1 MAQQTPYGFKTFYT
15 MRRFLIG
22 LFLWIGL
29 AIQSQ
34 AQSHVGFNKVYSFY
48 NDSMMKSSCMNTVL
62 LYDSNTQ
69 KIFMNINSIP
79 LGPNTQHIRFEDAMV
94 RLGLEGNVELMK
106 IDTTLNFSSTYYSV
120 INSADGQFLYWGGGG
135 FEISDTTLSRWKLTK
150 TDKDLNIIWQYYY
163 PTNLLEAA
171 IVKMAT
177 IPNSSDILVL
187 GTKYTPDNNWRGLP
201 TVPPRIY
208 ICRIDSSGTILSE
221 ISPGPTNY
229 NNPGAL
235 AIMDNGNYLVSGRT
249 FSWGVSRKGYS
260 LISDPSGTMLSH
272 QLYGLD
278 INSMWILDMKRA
290 HTQAESYYTTGQLC
304 YDEAYTDC
312 PGFVNRIDEQGVEL
326 WQKRLTYPAHSEGF
340 WHIAAL
346 KNGNAVFSGAS
357 RNQATNRDIGW
368 VVQLDSMGNERFN
381 RLYTHAANTDRHEYL
396 YSIVA
401 LPDGSFIAGG
411 SSGAPDPLN
420 PQGTNQKAWL
430 IRIDSAGCTTPN
442 CIGDITAIQAPQLED
457 ADAVQLYPN
466 PAHTQTTVRYARGF
480 AKGAHIKVWD
490 ALGKLV
496 QSLQLPEWQQ
506 EYTIDLNNLTPQLYV
521 LQVQSGNV
529 LQNLKLLVLP

>member
-1 MAQQTPYGFKTFYT
+1 MVNSF
-15 MRRFLIG
+15 IG
-22 LFLWIGL
+22 
-29 AIQSQ
+29 
-34 AQSHVGFNKVYSFY
+34 
-48 NDSMMKSSCMNTVL
+48 
-62 LYDSNTQ
+62 
-69 KIFMNINSIP
+69 
-79 LGPNTQHIRFEDAMV
+79 
-94 RLGLEGNVELMK
+94 
-106 IDTTLNFSSTYYSV
+106 
-120 INSADGQFLYWGGGG
+120 GGGG
-135 FEISDTTLSRWKLTK
+135 FEISDTTLSQWKLTK

-163 PTNLLEAA
+163 PTNLLEAG
-171 IVKMAT
+171 IFKITT
-177 IPNSSDILVL
+177 IPNSSDILMS
-187 GTKYTPDNNWRGLP
+187 GYKYTPSGNERGLP
-201 TVPPRIY
+201 TVPQRIY
-208 ICRIDSSGTILSE
+208 LCRIDSSGTLLSE
-221 ISPGPTNY
+221 ISPGPTYY
-229 NNPGAL
+229 NNGNNL

-278 INSMWILDMKRA
+278 INSMWINDLKRA
-290 HTQAESYYTTGQLC
+290 KTIAESYYNAGVLC
-304 YDEAYTDC
+304 YDEDYQNC
-312 PGFVNRIDEQGVEL
+312 PGFINRIDATGTEL
-326 WQKRLTYPAHSEGF
+326 WQKRIQASPLLQSEF
-340 WHIAAL
+340 RKMAL
-346 KNGNAVFSGAS
+346 LNDGSITLSGQT

-368 VVQLDSMGNERFN
+368 IVQLDSMGNERFN
-381 RLYTHAANTDRHEYL
+381 RLYTYPANTDRQEYL

-420 PQGTNQKAWL
+420 PQSTNQKAWL

-442 CIGDITAIQAPQLED
+442 CIGDIIAIQAPQLED
-457 ADAVQLYPN
+457 TDAVQLYPN

-480 AKGAHIKVWD
+480 AKGAHIKVFD